1 MPFITWKES
10 YETGFAAYDG
20 QHQTLFRLANR
31 LQDILDHPGSGTSQD
46 IAPVYHAFLDMTRA
60 HVRTEDELMRW
71 AGYAP
76 ADDHDQAHERFVEML
91 ESAPQ
96 AGDFRSL
103 LQTAL
108 WKFKAHFESEE
119 EQAFLELL
127 RTRHYPPT
135 AS

>member
-1 MPFITWKES
+1 MAFITWKES
-10 YETGFAAYDG
+10 YETGFTAYDA

-31 LQDILDHPGSGTSQD
+31 LQDLLDHPGSGTSQD
-46 IAPVYHAFLDMTRA
+46 IAPVYMAFLEMTRD

-76 ADDHDQAHERFVEML
+76 ADDHDAAHGRFVELL
-91 ESAPQ
+91 ESAQ
-96 AGDFRSL
+96 ATSDVRSL

-108 WKFKAHFESEE
+108 LKFKAHFESEE
-119 EQAFLELL
+119 EQAFLALL
-127 RTRHYPPT
+127 RSRQYPPT